1 MNCHNS
7 HPDSPKRDW
16 RKGDVRGVLEV
27 VLPLDAATDQLSAN
41 QRESLL
47 LLSGIGGIGLLGL
60 AVVIGR
66 LRRASQELEQRVID
80 RTAEL
85 ELTAQALKREEAQS
99 RTVIESSPSALI
111 VADRASNIV
120 LLNRQAELLFGYS
133 RDELTGRSIEILVPE
148 SVRAG
153 YVTLRE
159 QFFENPGTRAMG
171 EGRLLHGVRKDST
184 EIPVEIGLTP
194 IETDDGPAVLA
205 AIMDQRERKRT
216 EARLAQQ
223 SEELRVAK
231 DATIEASNAKSAF
244 LANMS
249 HEIRT
254 PMNGIIGM
262 SELLSG
268 TDLRPEQHECLVDRQ
283 VSIVG

>member
-85 ELTAQALKREEAQS
+85 ELTAQSLKREEAQS

-268 TDLRPEQHECLVDRQ
+268 TDLRPEQHEWLVDRQ
-283 VSIVG
+283 VSIFG